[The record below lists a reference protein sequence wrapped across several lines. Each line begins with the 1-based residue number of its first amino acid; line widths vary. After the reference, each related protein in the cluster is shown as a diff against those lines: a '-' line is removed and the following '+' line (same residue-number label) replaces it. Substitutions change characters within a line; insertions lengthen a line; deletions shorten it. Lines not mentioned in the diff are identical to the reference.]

1 MILFHKYWTDSKDF
15 RRGRH
20 FPICHVEPAETSSRK
35 AHIIFADKFLFSLIF
50 QRVGVWNPKCK
61 FPLSS
66 GVFPITVPPYKGT
79 HGARIAGDNT
89 QHSHRKVPFTH
100 YATTLCAPATQ
111 QHGAVART
119 YRQAR
124 RSMRSPPCGSN
135 SVFEVAH
142 SVYKYAT
149 N

>member
-1 MILFHKYWTDSKDF
+1 MNNLTYTKYN
-15 RRGRH
+15 
-20 FPICHVEPAETSSRK
+20 FPPSS
-35 AHIIFADKFLFSLIF
+35 AVS
-50 QRVGVWNPKCK
+50 
-61 FPLSS
+61 
-66 GVFPITVPPYKGT
+66 PIAVPPYKGT

-119 YRQAR
+119 FRQAR

-142 SVYKYAT
+142 SVNKNTPNKFSFRAQPKNFVIASMQSGAT
-149 N
+149 CSQGLRSACIHVATPLKKAKP